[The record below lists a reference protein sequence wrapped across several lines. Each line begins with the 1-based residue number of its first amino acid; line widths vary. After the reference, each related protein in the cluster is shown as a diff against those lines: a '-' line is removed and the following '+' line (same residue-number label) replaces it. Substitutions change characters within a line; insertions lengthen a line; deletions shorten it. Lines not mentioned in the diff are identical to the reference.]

1 MLRAVNI
8 AWRTRRP
15 LADVRSWVGGS
26 LLDTLRRAGYDVE
39 STTETAATGLAA
51 EPGTEWILSK
61 KIRPTF
67 WLLFSVWAW
76 LASMN
81 TYWAVLTLSQLADG
95 RTELLVAG
103 DLPGPIAKILCT
115 LAAPAPA
122 VRA

>member
-26 LLDTLRRAGYDVE
+26 LLDTLRRAGYVVE
-39 STTETAATGLAA
+39 STTRTAATGSCA

-61 KIRPTF
+61 KSRPTF

-76 LASMN
+76 LAGMN

-103 DLPGPIAKILCT
+103 DLPGPIAKILRT
-115 LAAPAPA
+115 LSAPAPA